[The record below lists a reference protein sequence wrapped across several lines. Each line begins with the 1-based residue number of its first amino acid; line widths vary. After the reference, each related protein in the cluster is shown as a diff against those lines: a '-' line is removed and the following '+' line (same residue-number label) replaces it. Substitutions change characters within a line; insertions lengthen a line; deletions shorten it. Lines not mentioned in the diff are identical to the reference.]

1 MKKEIQLAGI
11 KISEIPKPV
20 KTFMNITQIKYKDT
34 ERGIKLIWDDKLLG
48 DVMDTPDKDNLNYH
62 TFAIYQKGG
71 TSFIDMTLTPEATTI
86 ITVFFVFFTFFIL
99 FALLSSEYIILY
111 SSPHIHNQIHN

>member
-11 KISEIPKPV
+11 KVIDIPKPV

-34 ERGIKLIWDDKLLG
+34 DRGIKLNWDDKLLG
-48 DVMDTPDKDNLNYH
+48 DIMDTPDKENLNYH

-71 TSFIDMTLTPEATTI
+71 TSFIDMILTPDSTSMK
-86 ITVFFVFFTFFIL
+86 L
-99 FALLSSEYIILY
+99 RRSS
-111 SSPHIHNQIHN
+111 SKFK